1 MVATVKELRQQEER
15 RPITQLGVGVVSR
28 NVVDATID
36 LAIKH
41 GVYLVLI
48 ASRRQVDTDELG
60 AGYVE
65 GWDAERLAEH
75 VRSRGGEDYVLLG
88 RDHGGP
94 WQNPAENDLDADA
107 AMASSIRSFQADID
121 SGFRFLH
128 IDPSV
133 SPNGQPDEDIVL
145 DRMATL
151 YRECWAYAASVGAD
165 IAFEVG
171 PEEQANIH
179 SSMERPRRMLTMLRD
194 LCSAESLPTPT
205 YAVVQTGTLVMERRN
220 VGSIDLPYR
229 IKGQPPS
236 EVFLPEVLRMLDEF
250 GVQLKQHNTDY
261 LSTEILSWHPL
272 LGIHAANVAPEY
284 GVVETLTLLQVLES
298 RGLGK
303 LAERFLQVSFDTRK
317 WEKWM
322 IEGTT
327 ASDRER
333 SIIAG
338 HYAFSMPEVRE
349 IKDEADQILGR
360 TAETTVDELLQA
372 EVRASLMRYLTAFR
386 LVNA

>member
-1 MVATVKELRQQEER
+1 MPATVKDLRQQEDR

-36 LAIKH
+36 LAVEH
-41 GVYLVLI
+41 GVLLVLI
-48 ASRRQVDTDELG
+48 ASRRQVDCDDLG

-75 VRSRGGEDYVLLG
+75 VRSRGGEDHVLLG

-94 WQNPAENDLDADA
+94 WQNPRENDLDAEA
-107 AMASSIRSFQADID
+107 AMASSLHSFRADID
-121 SGFRFLH
+121 AGFTFLH

-133 SPNGQPDEDIVL
+133 SPNGQPDEDVVL

-151 YRECWAYAASVGAD
+151 YRECWTYAASVGAD

-194 LCSAESLPTPT
+194 LCRDEDLPPPT

-229 IKGQPPS
+229 VQGQPPS
-236 EVFLPEVLRMLDEF
+236 EVFLPEVLRMLDGF
-250 GVQLKQHNTDY
+250 GVHLKQHNTDY
-261 LSTEILSWHPL
+261 LSTEILRWHPL
-272 LGIHAANVAPEY
+272 LGIHAANVAPEF
-284 GVVETLTLLQVLES
+284 GVVETLTLLNVLES
-298 RGLGK
+298 RGLER
-303 LAERFLQVSFDTRK
+303 LAERFLQLAFDTRK

-322 IEGTT
+322 IDDTS

-338 HYAFSMPEVRE
+338 HYAFSLPEVRE
-349 IKDEADQILGR
+349 IKEEADHTIGR
-360 TAETTVDELLQA
+360 LDDTTVDGLLQ
-372 EVRASLMRYLTAFR
+372 EGIRASLMRYLTAFR
-386 LVNA
+386 LVDA

>member
-1 MVATVKELRQQEER
+1 LAATVKELRQQEEL

-36 LAIKH
+36 LAVEH
-41 GVYLVLI
+41 GIYLVLI
-48 ASRRQVDTDELG
+48 ASRRQVDMDDLG

-94 WQNPAENDLDADA
+94 WQNPTENDLGAEE
-107 AMASSIRSFQADID
+107 AMASSIRSFHADID
-121 SGFRFLH
+121 AGFQFLH

-133 SPNGQPDEDIVL
+133 SPDGQPDENIVL
-145 DRMATL
+145 DNMATL

-194 LCSAESLPTPT
+194 LCSTEDLPPPT

-229 IKGQPPS
+229 VEGQPPS

-250 GVQLKQHNTDY
+250 GVHLKQHNTDY
-261 LSTEILSWHPL
+261 LSTEILQWHPL
-272 LGIHAANVAPEY
+272 LSIHAANVAPEY
-284 GVVETLTLLQVLES
+284 GVAETLTLLQVLES

-303 LAERFLQVSFDTRK
+303 LAERFLQLAYDTHK

-322 IEGTT
+322 IDGTT
-327 ASDRER
+327 ASDREC

-338 HYAFSMPEVRE
+338 HYAFSLPEVRE
-349 IKDEADQILGR
+349 LKDEADHTIGR
-360 TAETTVDELLQA
+360 LDDTTVDDLLQA
-372 EVRASLMRYLTAFR
+372 GIRKSLTRHLTAFR
-386 LVNA
+386 LVDA

>member
-41 GVYLVLI
+41 GVYLTLI
-48 ASRRQVDTDELG
+48 ASRRQIDMDDLG

-107 AMASSIRSFQADID
+107 AMASSIRSFQADVD
-121 SGFRFLH
+121 SGFKFLH

-133 SPNGQPDEDIVL
+133 SPNGQPDERTVL
-145 DRMATL
+145 ERMATL
-151 YRECWAYAASVGAD
+151 YRECCAYAAMVGAD

-171 PEEQANIH
+171 PEEQASIH
-179 SSMERPRRMLTMLRD
+179 SSMERPCRMLTMLRD

-229 IKGQPPS
+229 VKGQPPS

-298 RGLGK
+298 RGLSE

-372 EVRASLMRYLTAFR
+372 EIRTSLMRYMTAFR
-386 LVNA
+386 LVNS

>member
-41 GVYLVLI
+41 GVYLTLI
-48 ASRRQVDTDELG
+48 ASRRQIDMDDLG

-133 SPNGQPDEDIVL
+133 SNAMMVRQMTS
-145 DRMATL
+145 RMPGST
-151 YRECWAYAASVGAD
+151 WFSHTT
-165 IAFEVG
+165 F
-171 PEEQANIH
+171 
-179 SSMERPRRMLTMLRD
+179 SSHRPWVRVSRVCNRIG
-194 LCSAESLPTPT
+194 TPGRGRS
-205 YAVVQTGTLVMERRN
+205 TG
-220 VGSIDLPYR
+220 
-229 IKGQPPS
+229 
-236 EVFLPEVLRMLDEF
+236 
-250 GVQLKQHNTDY
+250 
-261 LSTEILSWHPL
+261 
-272 LGIHAANVAPEY
+272 
-284 GVVETLTLLQVLES
+284 
-298 RGLGK
+298 
-303 LAERFLQVSFDTRK
+303 
-317 WEKWM
+317 
-322 IEGTT
+322 
-327 ASDRER
+327 ASDVPSR
-333 SIIAG
+333 
-338 HYAFSMPEVRE
+338 P
-349 IKDEADQILGR
+349 
-360 TAETTVDELLQA
+360 
-372 EVRASLMRYLTAFR
+372 
-386 LVNA
+386 